1 MLFTTINQRWR
12 EVACSSPLLWTRI
25 HIKINVTADLL
36 QAAQPTVKW
45 KRLQHKG
52 EAISRWFERSAKC
65 KVYVSFEIVNYGLES
80 VSFFLRNKTFDE
92 LMLPMLDSICTY
104 SKQWERL
111 KLHKI
116 DEPYRSRILS
126 IPTEDLPR
134 LTHLSFKGYAATIYP
149 LSSFKS
155 FITLKESGA
164 IRAPS
169 LSSLRLEALS
179 PQDRLQDLPL
189 SNWAN
194 LQELEFSGGYDSDR
208 DPYMGMASAETLLRR
223 CQNLVS
229 LSLTI
234 REGGPPLAHPSEDI
248 VLPRLKSLNLQESC
262 GDPQGDP
269 FLTPFLSL
277 LKLPALTQ
285 LVTMAGVQPGRNQEA
300 SLMTLIKANESTFSK
315 TLTKVE
321 FEYNYLN
328 EDELKGCLKL
338 LPAATHITMTASS
351 MYPYREMESI
361 YSHPPHF
368 AVFWNL
374 FELAPSPID
383 PKNEELGVT
392 CLLPKLEHFYFSLA
406 REEEFEDDE
415 LVDFVEKRI
424 KYAGF
429 PYNEIGES
437 VVKLKYVYGGF
448 VSQQKIDVYEELE
461 KRGVN
466 LDEVKIEVDYELE
479 CQCSSI

>member
-12 EVACSSPLLWTRI
+12 EVACGSPQLWTRI
-25 HIKINVTADLL
+25 HIKINVTTDLL
-36 QAAQPTVKW
+36 QAAQPTVRW

-52 EAISRWFERSAKC
+52 EAISRCFERSAGR
-65 KVYVSFEIVNYGLES
+65 KVSVSFEIVNYGLES

-92 LMLPMLDSICTY
+92 LMLPMLDSICTF

-116 DEPYRSRILS
+116 DEPYRSRILN
-126 IPTEDLPR
+126 IPTEDFPR
-134 LTHLSFKGYAATIYP
+134 LTHLSFEGYAATIYP

-155 FITLKESGA
+155 FITLKGSGA
-164 IRAPS
+164 IRAPL
-169 LSSLRLEALS
+169 LSSLRLNELS

-194 LQELEFSGGYDSDR
+194 LQELEFSSGYDSYSER
-208 DPYMGMASAETLLRR
+208 YMDMASAETLLRR

-229 LSLTI
+229 LTLTI
-234 REGGPPLAHPSEDI
+234 QEGDPPLAHPSQDI
-248 VLPRLKSLNLQESC
+248 ILSRLKYLNLQESC
-262 GDPQGDP
+262 DDSQGNP

-285 LVTMAGVQPGRNQEA
+285 LSTTAVVQPGCDQEA

-315 TLTKVE
+315 TLTEVE
-321 FEYNYLN
+321 FEYNFLN
-328 EDELKGCLKL
+328 QDELKECLKL
-338 LPAATHITMTASS
+338 LPAATHITMTAGS

-361 YSHPPHF
+361 YTHPPHF
-368 AVFWNL
+368 AVFWGL
-374 FELAPSPID
+374 AELAPSPID
-383 PKNEELGVT
+383 PENETLGVT

-406 REEEFEDDE
+406 RQEEFEDDE
-415 LVDFVEKRI
+415 LVDFVEARI
-424 KYAGF
+424 KHAGF
-429 PYNEIGES
+429 PHNETGEP
-437 VVKLKYVYGGF
+437 VAKLKYVYGGF
-448 VSQQKIDVYEELE
+448 VSEQKIDVHEELE

-466 LDEVKIEVDYELE
+466 LAGVEIEVDYELE